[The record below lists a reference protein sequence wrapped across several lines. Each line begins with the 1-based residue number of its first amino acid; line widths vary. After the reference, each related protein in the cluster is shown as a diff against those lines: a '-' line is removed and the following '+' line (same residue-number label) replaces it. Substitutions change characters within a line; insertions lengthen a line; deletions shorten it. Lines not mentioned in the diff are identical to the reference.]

1 MPRVNRIKTDSPQPP
16 QQPPQQRVKP
26 VQARSRLKINDWMI
40 SESCETVLEEALTW
54 VPAEAAALLDEQGR
68 MVEVLYRTLREKGT
82 QAAVTIRLRPAAL
95 AT

>member
-1 MPRVNRIKTDSPQPP
+1 MHGLRR
-16 QQPPQQRVKP
+16 
-26 VQARSRLKINDWMI
+26 
-40 SESCETVLEEALTW
+40 TVLVVSPLMVLGAAVSALATNFPVLVAGQVLIGVGCALTW

-68 MVEVLYRTLREKGT
+68 MGEVLYRTLREKGT